1 MSHGCHKC
9 HCPNGCYC
17 RELRQFRE
25 AEAALGPEIAELMV
39 EYRRIDD
46 EIEQIK
52 KECARLKT
60 QIDAKRRAFAP
71 KNERLKT
78 LIKEKSAEA
87 DAHVLAS
94 VKLLRIARP

>member
-17 RELRQFRE
+17 LELRQFQE

-39 EYRRIDD
+39 ESRRVDY
-46 EIEQIK
+46 EIEQIE
-52 KECARLKT
+52 KERARLEA

-71 KNERLKT
+71 KDERLRG
-78 LIKEKSAEA
+78 LIKEKSVEA
-87 DAHVLAS
+87 DTYILAS
-94 VKLLRIARP
+94 VKLLRIARS